1 MSSTNTTPIWSKI
14 NEDISIIELRKENR
28 ALDMELM
35 EAYEKIRSLE
45 NTLAFLKLTKFS
57 ADNKKNYDRFLDI

>member
-1 MSSTNTTPIWSKI
+1 MSSTNTAPIWSKI

-45 NTLAFLKLTKFS
+45 NTLAFLKLTKFGT
-57 ADNKKNYDRFLDI
+57 KNEKL

>member
-45 NTLAFLKLTKFS
+45 NTLAFLKLTKIAES
-57 ADNKKNYDRFLDI
+57 KIKNL

>member
-1 MSSTNTTPIWSKI
+1 MSINDKAIWSI
-14 NEDISIIELRKENR
+14 IGEERSITELRKENR

>member
-1 MSSTNTTPIWSKI
+1 MSISNKDLW
-14 NEDISIIELRKENR
+14 SIIGEDSVIRELKKENR

-45 NTLAFLKLTKFS
+45 NTLAFLKLTKFGT
-57 ADNKKNYDRFLDI
+57 KNEKL

>member
-1 MSSTNTTPIWSKI
+1 MSAVNNKDLW
-14 NEDISIIELRKENR
+14 SIIGENIAIKELKKENR

-45 NTLAFLKLTKFS
+45 NTLAFLKLTKFG
-57 ADNKKNYDRFLDI
+57 AKNEKL

>member
-1 MSSTNTTPIWSKI
+1 MSQANIPAIWKII
-14 NEDISIIELRKENR
+14 NEEPSITELRKENR

-45 NTLAFLKLTKFS
+45 NTLAFLKLTKFGT
-57 ADNKKNYDRFLDI
+57 KNEKL

>member
-1 MSSTNTTPIWSKI
+1 MSYMKDAMRNTLC
-14 NEDISIIELRKENR
+14 EEELKKENR

-45 NTLAFLKLTKFS
+45 NTLAFLKLTKFGT
-57 ADNKKNYDRFLDI
+57 KNEKL

>member
-1 MSSTNTTPIWSKI
+1 MSYMKDAMRNRLC
-14 NEDISIIELRKENR
+14 EEELKKENR

-57 ADNKKNYDRFLDI
+57 ADNKKKL

>member
-1 MSSTNTTPIWSKI
+1 MSYMKDTLKEMSKML
-14 NEDISIIELRKENR
+14 EDTVKENR

-45 NTLAFLKLTKFS
+45 NTLAFLKLTKFGT
-57 ADNKKNYDRFLDI
+57 KNEKL

>member
-45 NTLAFLKLTKFS
+45 NTLAFLKLTKFG
-57 ADNKKNYDRFLDI
+57 AKNEKL